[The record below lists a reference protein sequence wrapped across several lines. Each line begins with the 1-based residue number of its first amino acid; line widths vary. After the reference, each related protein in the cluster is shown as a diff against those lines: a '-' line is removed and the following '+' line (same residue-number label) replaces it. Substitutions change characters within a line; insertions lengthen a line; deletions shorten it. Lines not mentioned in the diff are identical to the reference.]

1 MVVKKVCIIGAGP
14 SGMSMLY
21 WLNQLDPLE
30 VEIQPVC
37 YEKQSNWGGLW
48 NFDWRTGIDG
58 ETGEPVHGSM
68 YRHLWSNGPKEC
80 LEYPDYTFMDHF
92 GKATSSFPPRQA
104 MMGYLQGRWTKGD
117 LKKSINF

>member
-21 WLNQLDPLE
+21 WLNQLDPQK

-58 ETGEPVHGSM
+58 ETGEPVHGIVV
-68 YRHLWSNGPKEC
+68 LV
-80 LEYPDYTFMDHF
+80 F
-92 GKATSSFPPRQA
+92 
-104 MMGYLQGRWTKGD
+104 
-117 LKKSINF
+117 